1 MKKISN
7 EMKVGGVAI
16 IAIVVFVWL
25 FNFMKGENI
34 ITTSSYYYAIYDR
47 IDGLVESSPVEL
59 NGYKVGTVQTIDF
72 LPTGQLVVKMTVDKD
87 FELPVNTIAEIT
99 TASLIAGM
107 KVQLIL
113 GNGAQY
119 YSSGDTIT
127 GLLSVSILD
136 KLETE
141 FVPLKEKVE
150 TMVIS
155 LDSVISSIN
164 DIMSPE
170 FKSNLNG
177 SMANLNSTTE
187 DISNI
192 LRSKEAELKATLDN
206 ISKFSG
212 MLADNSAIMDST
224 FTNLKTISDT
234 IAAAD
239 LYSTVMNLKSSL
251 EKTSLLLDN
260 LNNGKG
266 TAGQLFTND
275 SLYLNLSSS
284 LASLDALLIDMK
296 TNPKKYVH
304 FSLFG
309 GKK

>member
-1 MKKISN
+1 
-7 EMKVGGVAI
+7 
-16 IAIVVFVWL
+16 
-25 FNFMKGENI
+25 
-34 ITTSSYYYAIYDR
+34 
-47 IDGLVESSPVEL
+47 
-59 NGYKVGTVQTIDF
+59 
-72 LPTGQLVVKMTVDKD
+72 
-87 FELPVNTIAEIT
+87 
-99 TASLIAGM
+99 
-107 KVQLIL
+107 
-113 GNGAQY
+113 
-119 YSSGDTIT
+119 
-127 GLLSVSILD
+127 
-136 KLETE
+136 
-141 FVPLKEKVE
+141 
-150 TMVIS
+150 MVIS

-187 DISNI
+187 DLSNI
-192 LRSKEAELKATLDN
+192 LKSKEAELKATLDN

-212 MLADNSAIMDST
+212 MLADNSALMDST
-224 FTNLKTISDT
+224 FTNLKIISDT

-251 EKTSLLLDN
+251 EKTSLLLEN

-266 TAGQLFTND
+266 TAGQMFTND

-296 TNPKKYVH
+296 TNPKRYVH